1 MKNKQYRN
9 ITLIIV
15 SILVGLLG
23 GFGFYNANKDKSTE
37 EVIDSA
43 VNEVIDYIDNKSTT
57 EIPELTETDEQ
68 TLEVQET
75 ESEGF
80 EEQGEIAYNGSEKAP
95 NVSVGEY
102 AGLTYYSQLDSR
114 WSNKMYSSTGNTSQT
129 IGSSGCGPTSSAMVV
144 SSIKGN
150 ITPDVMASLY
160 TQYGYRSASQGTYWS
175 AFKWTADVFDIEYSE
190 CYKLDD
196 AVAKLKDNHYIIASC
211 NQGLFTYGGHFVV
224 LIGVEGDYI
233 KVYDP
238 YLYNGK
244 FDVSSRKGKVT
255 VSGNTVYVS
264 IDNFREYA
272 NYQKFFCFKNDR
284 TDVKENTT
292 TTVITDNS
300 TSSVQNV
307 NYQVKITANSGLNI
321 RSGASTSYNRVG
333 GYSKSSIVTILA
345 ESNGWGK
352 TDKGWISLVYT
363 SRDIATLNNT
373 VGQTKKL
380 TKASILYSNSNLTGY
395 KYNYKANTTITI
407 LQNINANVDKVT
419 VNATGRI
426 AYINNSNYT
435 NVTVSKTQS
444 TTRKTKACTLYSKSN
459 LSGVRYQYK
468 ANTTVTVLQHIN
480 SYIDKV
486 KVSQTGRIAYI
497 NINNYR

>member
-1 MKNKQYRN
+1 MKDKQYKN
-9 ITLIIV
+9 ITLIII

-23 GFGFYNANKDKSTE
+23 GFGFYNVNKDKSTQ

-43 VNEVIDYIDNKSTT
+43 INEVKDYIDNKSTT
-57 EIPELTETDEQ
+57 EIPNLTETDEQ

-114 WSNKMYSSTGNTSQT
+114 WSNKMYSSVGNTSQT

-150 ITPDVMASLY
+150 ITPDTMASLY

-175 AFKWTADVFDIEYSE
+175 AFKWTADVFDIGYSE

-196 AVAKLKDNHYIIASC
+196 AVAKLKDNNYIIASC
-211 NQGLFTYGGHFVV
+211 NQGLFTYGGHFIV

-244 FDVSSRKGKVT
+244 FDVSSRRGKAT
-255 VSGNTVYVS
+255 VNGNTVYVS
-264 IDNFREYA
+264 IDNFRNYA

-292 TTVITDNS
+292 TPVITDNS
-300 TSSVQNV
+300 TSSAQSV
-307 NYQVKITANSGLNI
+307 NYQVKVTANSGLNI
-321 RSGASTSYNRVG
+321 RSGASTSYRRVG
-333 GYSKSSIVTILA
+333 GYSKNSIVTILA

-352 TDKGWISLVYT
+352 TNKGWICLAYT
-363 SRDIATLNNT
+363 
-373 VGQTKKL
+373 TK
-380 TKASILYSNSNLTGY
+380 
-395 KYNYKANTTITI
+395 
-407 LQNINANVDKVT
+407 
-419 VNATGRI
+419 
-426 AYINNSNYT
+426 
-435 NVTVSKTQS
+435 VSSS
-444 TTRKTKACTLYSKSN
+444 TTVRKVNSYTTGTYKVNCSKLNVRTGPSTKYRIKSLKELTRSARN
-459 LSGVRYQYK
+459 QGGYVKGVK
-468 ANTTVTVLQHIN
+468 CTVTKVVGNWGLTP
-480 SYIDKV
+480 SGYICLDYCTKV
-486 KVSQTGRIAYI
+486 R
-497 NINNYR
+497 